1 MASAILSSRNE
12 RNSGDFMN
20 KFTENSHLTFSRL
33 QNITCPTPHS
43 NPNPNSSRFFSR
55 NVHWKNQEQMRS
67 SGPSGAVFIGS
78 STNSVPASSHGYR
91 YITYRLGSYT
101 RLELKELKK
110 KLVLDLE
117 RVRDL
122 KHWIC
127 STPIPKRHYQPPPLG
142 LPPAPE
148 ADLTVKERPKNAVGQ
163 KRAKPSSSAMDTKK
177 HCGARVKNNTQRSKL
192 VMKKCSQILAKLMK
206 HKHGWVFNTPVD
218 AAALKLSDYH
228 KIINKPMDLGTI
240 KSKLTKNEY
249 ESPLAFA
256 SDVRLTFQN
265 AMLYNGQGSEVF
277 AMAERLLSLFD
288 EMFDTNHHSKSQ
300 NRSTKLP
307 MEQKPISIPSLPIEN
322 EKPVSNVRKS
332 NPVPPQLALHPGN
345 TSSDNIRKPKKPE
358 MTEQEKSE
366 LAAGLNN
373 LQLDPEGMDQI
384 MAIVKKRGSKL
395 EQDGSEIE
403 LDFGLLDDDTLW
415 ELHRF
420 VGISCKK
427 TITNMCS
434 SVQTNNSPDIEEEI
448 DIGEEI
454 PLTNF
459 PFLEIEKDGLTVS
472 SSSSSTSDSSSSDS
486 EGCSG

>member
-12 RNSGDFMN
+12 RNSGDFM
-20 KFTENSHLTFSRL
+20 K
-33 QNITCPTPHS
+33 
-43 NPNPNSSRFFSR
+43 
-55 NVHWKNQEQMRS
+55 M
-67 SGPSGAVFIGS
+67 FIGKIRS
-78 STNSVPASSHGYR
+78 KCGLLV
-91 YITYRLGSYT
+91 
-101 RLELKELKK
+101 RLERCLSVRRLIPYRRTHMDT
-110 KLVLDLE
+110 VLDLE
-117 RVRDL
+117 RVRNL

-127 STPIPKRHYQPPPLG
+127 STPIPKTHYQPPSLG

-148 ADLTVKERPKNAVGQ
+148 VDLTVKERPKNAVGQ
-163 KRAKPSSSAMDTKK
+163 KRAKPSSSARDTKK
-177 HCGARVKNNTQRSKL
+177 HCGARMKNNTQRSKL
-192 VMKKCSQILAKLMK
+192 VMKKCGQILGKLMK

-265 AMLYNGQGSEVF
+265 AMLYNGKGSEVF
-277 AMAERLLSLFD
+277 AMAELLLSLFD
-288 EMFDTNHHSKSQ
+288 EMFDPNHHSKSQ

-307 MEQKPISIPSLPIEN
+307 IEQKPLPIEN

-332 NPVPPQLALHPGN
+332 NPVPPQLPLHPGN

-384 MAIVKKRGSKL
+384 MAIVKKRVSKL
-395 EQDGSEIE
+395 EQDGGEIE

-427 TITNMCS
+427 TITNMGS

-454 PLTNF
+454 PLSSF

-472 SSSSSTSDSSSSDS
+472 SGGGGSSSSSTSDSSSSDS
-486 EGCSG
+486 DGCSG